1 MFPEEL
7 KMFPKDT
14 GTSWLNSGIKE
25 GSLGSFCVSFALMVD
40 SLARR
45 ASKGQGWFP
54 GTPGHT

>member
-7 KMFPKDT
+7 LFPKDT

-25 GSLGSFCVSFALMVD
+25 GSSGSFCVSFALMVD

-45 ASKGQGWFP
+45 TSEGQGWFP
-54 GTPGHT
+54 GTPGHI